1 MKRPFVLVLAALC
14 CAAALAQG
22 DPAPLPV
29 PLDAQVQV
37 LRLARALKLRQDQL
51 DQLKPVLEQVKVAR
65 EQLKAAQDALW
76 AKSQDDLGEVD
87 RAMVAGNKPPRNA
100 VAAVDRTAAANR
112 AALGV
117 FDRAV
122 DAAVVAAL
130 KVLDKP
136 QAGLVETRQ
145 QRAARTEATGHF
157 GGCASLSEYLA
168 AYMVAMRKL
177 LPDEYENLRVAMS
190 LRLAEELLPAN
201 DRRYNSAVAD
211 VVRIMDT
218 VRRMSDA
225 DFADREAD
233 LPAAVGRSLGLREA
247 GGGRLGDP
255 LRRLREL
262 RARRQDAGGA
272 GDLQA
277 GAGPGGKAMR
287 RYAFPLLIAL
297 ALVAAG
303 AAGAADD
310 RHPLA
315 AALDYDAN
323 LLLLSDLQPSSRQLL
338 ELLNSS
344 RAVARLVEQY
354 EQGHRAALDKG
365 AALLKAAGAALAAGT
380 PLPEEQAVAL
390 ADYRT
395 AEQARKDALQSA
407 VGEQIRRLRGSLSAA
422 QGGLVNW
429 DRPADLPAKADDAAR
444 LEEMRLLAARLG
456 EASRFIERLRYL
468 IVSDY
473 SITRI
478 GRVEDYLKGHVRPG
492 TPEFSEARDF
502 TMHLL
507 DEARVVNEADWPGQT
522 PLFAS
527 RLLQHLGLL
536 DQAEPARQGRDDARY
551 NWWDVYY
558 LLTDAQTPRMLQA
571 VIAAR
576 GNAADAPD
584 QGDAK
589 NDANQ

>member
-247 GGGRLGDP
+247 GGGDWVIDRALP
-255 LRRLREL
+255 RR
-262 RARRQDAGGA
+262 
-272 GDLQA
+272 
-277 GAGPGGKAMR
+277 
-287 RYAFPLLIAL
+287 
-297 ALVAAG
+297 
-303 AAGAADD
+303 
-310 RHPLA
+310 
-315 AALDYDAN
+315 
-323 LLLLSDLQPSSRQLL
+323 
-338 ELLNSS
+338 
-344 RAVARLVEQY
+344 
-354 EQGHRAALDKG
+354 
-365 AALLKAAGAALAAGT
+365 
-380 PLPEEQAVAL
+380 
-390 ADYRT
+390 
-395 AEQARKDALQSA
+395 
-407 VGEQIRRLRGSLSAA
+407 
-422 QGGLVNW
+422 
-429 DRPADLPAKADDAAR
+429 
-444 LEEMRLLAARLG
+444 
-456 EASRFIERLRYL
+456 
-468 IVSDY
+468 
-473 SITRI
+473 
-478 GRVEDYLKGHVRPG
+478 
-492 TPEFSEARDF
+492 
-502 TMHLL
+502 
-507 DEARVVNEADWPGQT
+507 
-522 PLFAS
+522 
-527 RLLQHLGLL
+527 
-536 DQAEPARQGRDDARY
+536 
-551 NWWDVYY
+551 
-558 LLTDAQTPRMLQA
+558 
-571 VIAAR
+571 
-576 GNAADAPD
+576 
-584 QGDAK
+584 
-589 NDANQ
+589 